1 MSNNFID
8 VSIVSPVFNEEEVIR
23 DFYNKV
29 SEVLD
34 AAKVNYEIVFVDD
47 GSRDRSFELLK
58 AIHNAAPQ
66 RITVVKFARNF
77 GHQIAITAGIREAKG
92 KSVVVMDCDL
102 QDPPEV
108 ILGFIE
114 KWNEGHD
121 VVYGVRTQRKGET
134 FFKKFTAKLFYKFM
148 GAASNTDVL
157 ENVGDFY
164 LLDRKVVD
172 VLNQMDERHR
182 FIRGMVAWVGFKRTA
197 VEYVRQARKA
207 GKTKYS
213 LWKMV
218 KFSFDAA
225 TSFSFVPLRVISV
238 VGFVIST
245 CAFLGILVAIYWK
258 VTSAPNW
265 GWASLMAVIL
275 FIGGVQMLAIGV
287 IGEYLARIGDD
298 VRHRPLFTVKEIL
311 D

>member
-77 GHQIAITAGIREAKG
+77 GHQIAITAGIRKAKG

-121 VVYGVRTQRKGET
+121 VVYGVRTQRKG
-134 FFKKFTAKLFYKFM
+134 
-148 GAASNTDVL
+148 
-157 ENVGDFY
+157 
-164 LLDRKVVD
+164 
-172 VLNQMDERHR
+172 
-182 FIRGMVAWVGFKRTA
+182 
-197 VEYVRQARKA
+197 
-207 GKTKYS
+207 
-213 LWKMV
+213 
-218 KFSFDAA
+218 
-225 TSFSFVPLRVISV
+225 
-238 VGFVIST
+238 
-245 CAFLGILVAIYWK
+245 
-258 VTSAPNW
+258 
-265 GWASLMAVIL
+265 
-275 FIGGVQMLAIGV
+275 
-287 IGEYLARIGDD
+287 
-298 VRHRPLFTVKEIL
+298 
-311 D
+311 